1 MNWSK
6 NLYVFML
13 GAIIVFSGCFGTGM
27 SNGDEGDTDDAA
39 TSGTTIV
46 NNYYNNTI
54 SSNGTQSNPSWYI
67 SGTTYHQCT
76 PTTTVNHQNNA
87 SAPCVDDD
95 ETMADEWVMV
105 KNYTIINQAP
115 NTGIRV
121 HSYSAGVTT
130 SQNRIGTICSN
141 GAISGWGITPD
152 NGEHYV
158 NSMSISFD
166 DGLLPY
172 AGLDCNHYLFGQY
185 HYQSN
190 ITVHW
195 HVAYDVV
202 NLLPGPH

>member
-1 MNWSK
+1 
-6 NLYVFML
+6 ML
-13 GAIIVFSGCFGTGM
+13 GAIIVLSGCFGTGM
-27 SNGDEGDTDDAA
+27 SNGDEGDADDAA

-54 SSNGTQSNPSWYI
+54 SSNGTQSNPSWYV
-67 SGTTYHQCT
+67 SGTTYHHCT
-76 PTTTVNHQNNA
+76 PTTSSQQNNA
-87 SAPCVDDD
+87 SALCVDDD

-121 HSYSAGVTT
+121 HSHSAGVTT
-130 SQNRIGTICSN
+130 SQHRIGTICSN

-158 NSMSISFD
+158 NSMSIPFD

-172 AGLDCNHYLFGQY
+172 AGLDCNHYLFGQH